1 MCHMTELGMPA
12 AATIVVDAAMLAA
25 SLVKHVR
32 KTATV
37 MSTLVLPSDMVAQP
51 SNANVIHTSCC

>member
-1 MCHMTELGMPA
+1 MTELGMPA

-51 SNANVIHTSCC
+51 SNVIHTSCC